1 MSILTDSIKM
11 KTTFKSFCWLF
22 VTLAIISGC
31 DKPDQDIVLRR
42 VKDVVA
48 DASSDP
54 TLKAVAVF
62 YNPNNASGRLK
73 GISVDIFVNGKK
85 AGSVDRDYK
94 IRIPAKS
101 EFSVP
106 LEVKLNMK
114 ELGTMQTLLSVLGG
128 NKFDVRYQGKL
139 RLSYRGVPIKVPVD
153 YKDEI
158 RVSF

>member
-11 KTTFKSFCWLF
+11 KITLKTLFAFCF
-22 VTLAIISGC
+22 IVAVNAAC

-54 TLKAVAVF
+54 MLKAEAVF
-62 YNPNNASGRLK
+62 YNPNDASGKLK
-73 GISVDIFVNGKK
+73 GISVDIYVNGKK
-85 AGSVDRDYK
+85 AGTVDKDYK
-94 IRIPAKS
+94 IKIPARS

-114 ELGTMQTLLSVLGG
+114 ELGTMQTLLGMLGAK
-128 NKFDVRYQGKL
+128 KFDVRYQGKL
-139 RLSYRGVPIKVPVD
+139 RLTYHGVPIRVPVD